1 MKNPPNSIIKD
12 AQPKNGKNIVIKNMQ
27 LRKCIDGSIFQEYY
41 KWAQGDS
48 NPRPIG

>member
-1 MKNPPNSIIKD
+1 MKNPPNNIIKD
-12 AQPKNGKNIVIKNMQ
+12 AQPKNGKNIAINNMQ
-27 LRKCIDGSIFQEYY
+27 LRKWIDGSIFQEDY